1 MKVLPHYLI
10 LTTATV
16 FASLVRE
23 RDDGVSTYVDLSIQ
37 RGSPKHLASGFIYG
51 IPDTFGQIPDHYYAN
66 IGFNYGR
73 SGGAQES
80 SPARGWIYGME
91 NYKGRLNSTLTNYK
105 TCREFDAKF
114 IILPH
119 DVWGTDGANS
129 STVWPGDNGDWSDYD
144 KFLKQLMSDLKD
156 NHALSGLVWDI
167 WNEPDGTWFW
177 NRTMQQWIDLY
188 VRTHK
193 TIRADP
199 DFDKVL
205 ISGPTLWEA
214 PYPDNTWFTN
224 WLSQIKGNNTA
235 PDQYAWH
242 LEAAPGENSWSAR
255 YDLANAYPSLYSVLD
270 SYGLPHAPM
279 IINEYASYAEMV
291 PAGAAWWISRLE
303 RYNTPGLRGNWQS
316 GTALHD
322 LMANLLTKVKDPF
335 NYIAT
340 DYAPAPEY
348 PVYQYYYQN
357 MTGVRV
363 NTTGSTNLMF
373 DVYATAESKG
383 KVRILAGSEV
393 FTGTWSI
400 NVMNPTA
407 VGLPS
412 SGTVNIH
419 TWAFGGDNPLSVA
432 PAPQDLGI
440 VAHSYANNVL
450 SFPVYQTTNYTAY
463 AFEFDAG
470 KFNEKKSS

>member
-156 NHALSGLVWDI
+156 NHALGGLVW
-167 WNEPDGTWFW
+167 
-177 NRTMQQWIDLY
+177 
-188 VRTHK
+188 
-193 TIRADP
+193 
-199 DFDKVL
+199 
-205 ISGPTLWEA
+205 
-214 PYPDNTWFTN
+214 
-224 WLSQIKGNNTA
+224 
-235 PDQYAWH
+235 
-242 LEAAPGENSWSAR
+242 
-255 YDLANAYPSLYSVLD
+255 
-270 SYGLPHAPM
+270 
-279 IINEYASYAEMV
+279 
-291 PAGAAWWISRLE
+291 
-303 RYNTPGLRGNWQS
+303 
-316 GTALHD
+316 
-322 LMANLLTKVKDPF
+322 
-335 NYIAT
+335 
-340 DYAPAPEY
+340 
-348 PVYQYYYQN
+348 N
-357 MTGVRV
+357 M
-363 NTTGSTNLMF
+363 
-373 DVYATAESKG
+373 E
-383 KVRILAGSEV
+383 
-393 FTGTWSI
+393 
-400 NVMNPTA
+400 
-407 VGLPS
+407 
-412 SGTVNIH
+412 
-419 TWAFGGDNPLSVA
+419 
-432 PAPQDLGI
+432 
-440 VAHSYANNVL
+440 
-450 SFPVYQTTNYTAY
+450 
-463 AFEFDAG
+463 
-470 KFNEKKSS
+470 